1 MITSKDKK
9 PKLSKR
15 IKEVMISRP
24 LIGSVLF
31 AIALWV
37 YTSLN
42 GDYITIIKVPL
53 SVNLPEN
60 RILEAI
66 PEKEISVK
74 VSGTGWQIFNLLFFS
89 SSKNCVIDLT
99 DVKAKDDYYTVT
111 RNDILN
117 GVQGMINV
125 EPMDVFP
132 YHFDLKTGLVKEHFV
147 KVLPR
152 VSITPREGFMI
163 IGDIKVEPDSIIIR
177 GSDKTIAEIRNWP
190 TVELDASN
198 VYESL
203 SVPLA
208 LLDTLKGT
216 VEISETKVTISA
228 NIQQLADITV
238 DDVKVQVR
246 NGANIKGHLIDPQI
260 ITVVIRGG
268 VDQLSDFSPESV
280 SAYIDLA
287 DLKTDST
294 GILIPKIIYPDS
306 LTLVG
311 AYPEYVYHYV
321 IAKSLAVKD

>member
-1 MITSKDKK
+1 MITRKDKK
-9 PKLSKR
+9 QKLSKR
-15 IKEVMISRP
+15 VKEVMTSRP

-60 RILEAI
+60 RILEDI

-99 DVKAKDDYYTVT
+99 DVKAKDDYYTIT

-125 EPMDVFP
+125 EPRDVFP
-132 YHFDLKTGLVKEHFV
+132 YHFKLKTGLIQDHFV

-177 GSDKTIAEIRNWP
+177 GSDKTIKDIHSWP
-190 TVELDASN
+190 TVELNVSN

-208 LLDTLKGT
+208 ILDSLPKM
-216 VEISETKVTISA
+216 VEISETKVTVSA
-228 NIQQLADITV
+228 TIQQLADITIH
-238 DDVKVQVR
+238 DVKVQVR
-246 NGANIKGHLIDPQI
+246 NSANLKGHLIDPDI
-260 ITVVIRGG
+260 ITIVIRGG

-280 SAYIDLA
+280 SAYINLT

-306 LTLVG
+306 LILVG
-311 AYPEYVYHYV
+311 TYPEYVYHYEM
-321 IAKSLAVKD
+321 AKSLAAKD